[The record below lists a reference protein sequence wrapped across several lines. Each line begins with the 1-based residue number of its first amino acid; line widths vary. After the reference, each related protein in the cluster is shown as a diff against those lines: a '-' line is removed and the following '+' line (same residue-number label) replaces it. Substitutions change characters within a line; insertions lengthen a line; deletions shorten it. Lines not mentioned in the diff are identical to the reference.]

1 MAYSSIEYRYT
12 GVSLFLDI
20 GSVWDANTERKVR
33 VSTGFGF
40 HGGPAFLVVG
50 FPLNTDN
57 LTAIVALGL
66 RIPGVGP
73 RW

>member
-1 MAYSSIEYRYT
+1 
-12 GVSLFLDI
+12 
-20 GSVWDANTERKVR
+20 

-40 HGGPAFLVVG
+40 HAGPAFIVVG
-50 FPLNTDN
+50 FPLNTDK

-66 RIPGVGP
+66 RIPGVGT